1 MKMKDEPEVEEEEE
15 EEDEEEK
22 VGEKHEEHME
32 AGSSRLPQ
40 EMETELGTAVPD
52 PRAPTDPSCSTETEG
67 HGSIFLF
74 PMLAGGQ
81 LYSL

>member
-1 MKMKDEPEVEEEEE
+1 MPPKRPELPPALMKMKDEPEVEEEEE
-15 EEDEEEK
+15 EEEEEEK

-52 PRAPTDPSCSTETEG
+52 PRAPHRS
-67 HGSIFLF
+67 L
-74 PMLAGGQ
+74 L
-81 LYSL
+81 LYGDRRPR